1 MADEKRENKRV
12 ENCGLLPNFI
22 EQCIKV
28 WRSGVKSA
36 ENEGI
41 LKDQ

>member
-1 MADEKRENKRV
+1 MADEKRENKRA

-28 WRSGVKSA
+28 WRYGVKSA

-41 LKDQ
+41 LKD